1 MAEGDA
7 PFHIPT
13 TPAEPSD
20 TLDGL
25 MRGASAVDA
34 DAGAPGSP
42 GSQMVHALNS
52 LLREPSGQD
61 DDELTLGPAGFSGPV
76 RPGPDPFGDIQF
88 KSVFAEEENSM
99 AALNSQIQEVV
110 RQDDMEVPQPQRG
123 MNLAHMVRAP
133 STMSCG
139 PLTPTPTREFCMS
152 DDAGAIYTS
161 KLSAFAAQPLAPE
174 SLRPGPGGA
183 IKQEAP
189 AGAHGGGGG
198 RPPTLREPYQE
209 VCEAHTLSPELQRP
223 SPRAWRALVENPPD
237 KGDSQPILNRGW
249 RPRISLGMLRLRGG
263 RGGAGCA
270 AAPVIHAATAPPP
283 PGAARLMVHQAQAPP
298 GAHAPAQGARGNG
311 AMALPMGGDA
321 RPPGAGGAPPPQ
333 THEPGGLPPPTVQPY
348 DMPMQVRGGVLRAGA
363 RARLCGACDR
373 A

>member
-209 VCEAHTLSPELQRP
+209 
-223 SPRAWRALVENPPD
+223 
-237 KGDSQPILNRGW
+237 
-249 RPRISLGMLRLRGG
+249 
-263 RGGAGCA
+263 
-270 AAPVIHAATAPPP
+270 
-283 PGAARLMVHQAQAPP
+283 AQAPP

-348 DMPMQVRGGVLRAGA
+348 DMPMQHGMQYPVDPARDYRQPDQQSMGQAFSHGSYQLNLRTVAKVGGCTDMRTS
-363 RARLCGACDR
+363 
-373 A
+373 